1 VKKRILSILTLALLL
16 VPVFCTMAYAVDL
29 PDMNPLSITRTQPT
43 PEEIDY
49 ARDFDFKT
57 INVITEDGKHGGKFK
72 AIEWII
78 QSTYAAPNVAIKYKT
93 MAFQFKVGEYT
104 AHVDASKGF
113 LSPGSPGEEVLE
125 KIIVTREALLNAYQ
139 NQGSKEAVEHAL
151 NTEAYLYI
159 SAWIAIYNDKNGN
172 GEVDNGELID
182 LILNEDEIGSKASMF
197 PAFNRTDMHSRF
209 QEIAINV
216 NVGPDFLVTMK
227 DQEYKKEVTI
237 NPEPDKD
244 INIEI
249 DLQNISLP
257 DITNLGAYYEGS
269 NEWIIDPNSGG
280 YKELTVEPNKKQTF
294 NFTVPYPE
302 TFGPDK
308 NGVDHSKIIVRT
320 NIDPSNPKDLGK
332 VMNPKEKAI
341 DNNILIIK
349 IVKEECDLQISGEKY
364 YYATPGI
371 VFPNLIK

>member
-1 VKKRILSILTLALLL
+1 
-16 VPVFCTMAYAVDL
+16 
-29 PDMNPLSITRTQPT
+29 
-43 PEEIDY
+43 
-49 ARDFDFKT
+49 
-57 INVITEDGKHGGKFK
+57 
-72 AIEWII
+72 
-78 QSTYAAPNVAIKYKT
+78 
-93 MAFQFKVGEYT
+93 
-104 AHVDASKGF
+104 
-113 LSPGSPGEEVLE
+113 
-125 KIIVTREALLNAYQ
+125 
-139 NQGSKEAVEHAL
+139 
-151 NTEAYLYI
+151 
-159 SAWIAIYNDKNGN
+159 
-172 GEVDNGELID
+172 
-182 LILNEDEIGSKASMF
+182 MF
-197 PAFNRTDMHSRF
+197 PAFNRADMRSRF
-209 QEIAINV
+209 QEVAINV
-216 NVGPDFLVTMK
+216 NAGPDFLVTMK
-227 DQEYKKEVTI
+227 DQEYKKEVSI

-249 DLQNISLP
+249 DLKNLSLP

-302 TFGPDK
+302 TFEPDK